1 LITSSTDRLSVPFA
15 SAPTDKVTGAE
26 AATKSVSSPSAEVQS
41 EVGCFANAS
50 SVAERAETSTQS
62 FKGLRGTATGGDFK
76 TDLKLGLGVRRHEKC
91 VEIQG

>member
-1 LITSSTDRLSVPFA
+1 
-15 SAPTDKVTGAE
+15 
-26 AATKSVSSPSAEVQS
+26 VQS

-50 SVAERAETSTQS
+50 SVAERADTSTQS